1 MSVLVVLIPAPH
13 SAGTGPSP
21 AAEPGMQPAA
31 AAVWTGEWDWVLSAD
46 GATVSARGRGR
57 AATLPAADSLVLVVD
72 AAALAWHRVDMPRVA
87 APRLRAA
94 LDGMLEEA
102 LLEEPAQVH
111 LAVEPGAAP
120 GLPAWVAALRRD
132 GLTAALAAL
141 EAAGRDADRVVPAW
155 MPGPARQGH
164 FSAPQRAEDA
174 VRLAWS
180 GPEGA
185 VVLPLRGAGARALV
199 GGDHGFAAVA
209 AAASPA
215 ASPAAAGDAPP
226 VRWSAT
232 PAAAAAAER
241 WLGAPVPLVDEA
253 ECALRAAAS
262 GWDLRQFDLAP
273 RRRGWRR
280 AAALWRAWRG
290 PGWRPVRVGLACLVA
305 VQVLGV
311 NAWAWQQQ
319 RAIAE
324 RLQAQQALLKSA
336 HPQVRAVLDAPLQM
350 QRETA
355 ALRARAGQAGEAD
368 LEAALAAA
376 AQAWPQGVAPAQS
389 LRFEP
394 GRLVLAVGAWTE
406 AQQRDFRERL
416 RPSGWAV
423 DAAAGRLTLT
433 RAPASRAGS

>member
-1 MSVLVVLIPAPH
+1 MSVLAVLIPAQRA
-13 SAGTGPSP
+13 AGAGPSP
-21 AAEPGMQPAA
+21 AAEPGSQAPAA
-31 AAVWTGEWDWVLSAD
+31 AALQEEWDWVLAAD

-57 AATLPAADSLVLVVD
+57 AASLPAADSLVLVVD
-72 AAALAWHRVDMPRVA
+72 AAALAWHRVELPRVA
-87 APRLRAA
+87 VARLRAA
-94 LDGMLEEA
+94 LDGVLEET
-102 LLEEPAQVH
+102 LLEEPAQLH
-111 LAVEPGAAP
+111 LALEPGAAP
-120 GLPAWVAALRRD
+120 GQPAWVAVLRRD
-132 GLTAALAAL
+132 LLTAALAAL
-141 EAAGRDADRVVPAW
+141 EASGRDPDRVVPART
-155 MPGPARQGH
+155 PGPERQGH
-164 FSAPQRAEDA
+164 FSAPGQAEDA

-180 GPEGA
+180 GPDGA

-199 GGDHGFAAVA
+199 GCDSGFGTA
-209 AAASPA
+209 AAAL
-215 ASPAAAGDAPP
+215 ASGADAQP

-241 WLGAPVPLVDEA
+241 WLGAPVPLIDEA
-253 ECALRAAAS
+253 ELSLRAAVS
-262 GWDLRQFDLAP
+262 GWELRQFDLAP

-280 AAALWRAWRG
+280 AAAWWRAWRG

-305 VQVLGV
+305 VQVLGL

-319 RAIAE
+319 RAITE
-324 RLQAQQALLKSA
+324 RQQAQQAVLRSA

-394 GRLVLAVGAWTE
+394 GRLVLAVGAWSE

-416 RPSGWAV
+416 RPLGWAV
-423 DAAAGRLTLT
+423 DGAAGRLTLT
-433 RAPASRAGS
+433 RTPASRTGS